1 MRKLSVIFIICAFA
15 CVVFAEPY
23 KMANVVCFV
32 KFADEA
38 DKKWEHDFDY
48 YEAMF
53 NSTEPGANSVRNY
66 FSDMSFGRMDWE
78 SVILPF
84 EYVDSH
90 PVAYFCPKSESNPD
104 GYVDLDLML
113 GTRIKTLVK
122 DMCVFLDEKLSQ
134 WDINGDDIVNEEDK
148 IVFDANG
155 DGVVDNLVLI
165 ICGDSDT
172 SASRMLW
179 PSNNRGASA
188 SLGGVKVGNY
198 LMVFDGANGY
208 KLYVPQKIN
217 TGVLCHEMSHTL
229 NTFDL
234 YPRKNSTLNP
244 IGVWDLMSDNGTVP
258 QGLSAYM
265 RMTYGA
271 AYGNWLPA
279 ADVETITEEGIY
291 TIKPMSAGSSEKVA
305 YKIVPNKSKA
315 EYFMLEYRDRSD
327 LWDEQLPYGGLLVY
341 RVHPG
346 YEGNGGQDNL
356 YELYVFRPNGSTT
369 SGGQIKR
376 APLGPETNR
385 KSFGHVDDND
395 YPFYEDGTRA
405 YFCIR
410 DVKKEEDGSI
420 SFHFYPNITGTSAVT
435 EIDADT
441 EEAKEIYNLQ
451 GIKLDRITSPGLYI
465 INGKKTLIM

>member
-1 MRKLSVIFIICAFA
+1 M
-15 CVVFAEPY
+15 VFAEPY

-32 KFADEA
+32 KFADQAEN
-38 DKKWEHDFDY
+38 KWEHDFDY
-48 YEAMF
+48 YETMF
-53 NSTEPGANSVRNY
+53 NSTEPDANSVRNY

-78 SVILPF
+78 STLILT

-90 PVAYFCPKSESNPD
+90 SRGYFCEKSSSNPD
-104 GYVDLDLML
+104 GYSNLDLRL
-113 GTRIKTLVK
+113 DTRTKTLVK
-122 DMCVFLDEKLSQ
+122 DMCEYLSDKLP
-134 WDINGDDIVNEEDK
+134 DDIVL
-148 IVFDANG
+148 DANG
-155 DGVVDNLVLI
+155 DGIVDNI
-165 ICGDSDT
+165 IIIINGNSERT
-172 SASRMLW
+172 SNNMLW
-179 PSNNRGASA
+179 PANNTAPAARLKG
-188 SLGGVKVGNY
+188 LNVGNY
-198 LMVFDGANGY
+198 LKVFDGANGY
-208 KLYVPQKIN
+208 KLFVAQKLN

-234 YPRKNSTLNP
+234 YPRKDSKLNP

-279 ADVETITEEGIY
+279 TDVETITEEGIY

-305 YKIVPNKSKA
+305 YKIVPNKAKT

-369 SGGQIKR
+369 SAGQINR

-385 KSFGHVDDND
+385 TSFGHVDDND

-410 DVKKEEDGSI
+410 DVKKTEDGI

-465 INGKKTLIM
+465 INGKKTLIK

>member
-1 MRKLSVIFIICAFA
+1 MRKLSFLFFICTFVATA
-15 CVVFAEPY
+15 FAEPF

-32 KFADEA
+32 KFADQAEN
-38 DKKWEHDFDY
+38 KWEHDFDY

-53 NSTEPGANSVRNY
+53 NSTESGANSVRNY

-78 SVILPF
+78 STLILT

-90 PVAYFCPKSESNPD
+90 PRGYFCEKSASNPD
-104 GYVDLDLML
+104 GYSDLDLML
-113 GTRIKTLVK
+113 DTRIKTLVK
-122 DMCVFLDEKLSQ
+122 DMCEYLSDKLP
-134 WDINGDDIVNEEDK
+134 ED
-148 IVFDANG
+148 VVLDANG
-155 DGVVDNLVLI
+155 DGTVDNIVI
-165 ICGDSDT
+165 IINGDSDI
-172 SASRMLW
+172 SASKMLW
-179 PSNNRGASA
+179 PANNTAPAARLKG
-188 SLGGVKVGNY
+188 LNVRNY
-198 LMVFDGANGY
+198 LKVFDGANGY
-208 KLYVPQKIN
+208 KLYVAQKLN

-244 IGVWDLMSDNGTVP
+244 IGVWDLMSDNGIVP

-271 AYGNWLPA
+271 AYGDWLPKE
-279 ADVETITEEGIY
+279 DVETLTEEGIY
-291 TIKPMSAGSSEKVA
+291 TIRPMSAGNSETVA
-305 YKIVPNKSKA
+305 YKIVPNKTKA

-346 YEGNGGQDNL
+346 YKGNGGADNV

-369 SGGQIKR
+369 SGGQINR

-385 KSFGHVDDND
+385 TSFGHADDND

-410 DVKKEEDGSI
+410 DVKKTDDGI

-435 EIDADT
+435 EIDADIKDT
-441 EEAKEIYNLQ
+441 QEIYNLQ

>member
-1 MRKLSVIFIICAFA
+1 MRKLSFLFFICTFVATA
-15 CVVFAEPY
+15 FAEPF
-23 KMANVVCFV
+23 KMANIVCFV
-32 KFADEA
+32 KFADQAEN
-38 DKKWEHDFDY
+38 KWEHDFDY

-78 SVILPF
+78 STLILT

-90 PVAYFCPKSESNPD
+90 PRGYFCEKSSSNPD
-104 GYVDLDLML
+104 GYSDLDLML
-113 GTRIKTLVK
+113 DTRTKTLVK
-122 DMCVFLDEKLSQ
+122 DMCEYLSDKLP
-134 WDINGDDIVNEEDK
+134 ED
-148 IVFDANG
+148 VVLDANS
-155 DGVVDNLVLI
+155 DGTVDNIVI
-165 ICGDSDT
+165 IFNGNSEKT
-172 SASRMLW
+172 SNNMLW
-179 PSNNRGASA
+179 PANNTAPSA
-188 SLGGVKVGNY
+188 RLKGLNVKNY
-198 LMVFDGANGY
+198 LKVFDGANGY
-208 KLYVPQKIN
+208 NYYYEPYKLH
-217 TGVLCHEMSHTL
+217 TGVLCHEMTHTL
-229 NTFDL
+229 NAFDL
-234 YPRKNSTLNP
+234 YTRKGSTLNP

-271 AYGNWLPA
+271 AYGDWLPKG
-279 ADVETITEEGIY
+279 DVETLTEEGIY
-291 TIKPMSAGSSEKVA
+291 TIRPMSGGNSEKVA
-305 YKIVPNKSKA
+305 YKIAPNKTKA

-327 LWDEQLPYGGLLVY
+327 LWDEQLPAGGLLVY

-346 YEGNGGQDNL
+346 YEGNGGADNL
-356 YELYVFRPNGSTT
+356 YELYVFRPNGSIT

-385 KSFGHVDDND
+385 KSFGHADDND

-410 DVKKEEDGSI
+410 DVKKTDDGI

-441 EEAKEIYNLQ
+441 RDTQEIYNLQ

-465 INGKKTLIM
+465 INGKKTLIK